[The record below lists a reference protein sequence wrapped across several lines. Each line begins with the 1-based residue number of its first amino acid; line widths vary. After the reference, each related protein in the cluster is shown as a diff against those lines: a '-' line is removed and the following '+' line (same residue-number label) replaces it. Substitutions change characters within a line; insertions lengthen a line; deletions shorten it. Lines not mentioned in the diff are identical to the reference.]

1 MPDASPSAPSAPP
14 ATGHAR
20 LLVALA
26 WGVHLY
32 TALGL
37 PLALLAVQALVDGDA
52 GRFLLLNIVAVV
64 IDASDGTLARWLRVK
79 ERVPFDGALLDN
91 IVDFLTYAFLPAL
104 ALPMLGL
111 LPAAWAWVA
120 AVPLLA
126 SGFQFCQAIA
136 KTDQAFVGFPSYWN
150 VLLLYLVVLQPP
162 PALTVALLLLLSALV
177 FVPIHYLYPSRTRLL
192 RPLTVGLGVVW
203 GLACV
208 ALALAPTARWA
219 PTLAWASLSY
229 VGYYVALSFVHH
241 RRVHQGPPPGRPP
254 PQ

>member
-1 MPDASPSAPSAPP
+1 MPEPFLPPAPAPAPP
-14 ATGHAR
+14 APPSGRER

-111 LPAAWAWVA
+111 LPASLAWLA
-120 AVPLLA
+120 ALPVLA

-150 VLLLYLVVLQPP
+150 VLLLYLVVLWPP
-162 PALTVALLLLLSALV
+162 PAATVALLLVLSALV

-192 RPLTVGLGVVW
+192 RPLTIGLGVLW
-203 GLACV
+203 GLACL
-208 ALALAPTARWA
+208 ALALAPAAPWA
-219 PTLAWASLSY
+219 PSLAWASLSY
-229 VGYYVALSFVHH
+229 VGYYVVLSLVHH
-241 RRVHQGPPPGRPP
+241 RRVHA
-254 PQ
+254 